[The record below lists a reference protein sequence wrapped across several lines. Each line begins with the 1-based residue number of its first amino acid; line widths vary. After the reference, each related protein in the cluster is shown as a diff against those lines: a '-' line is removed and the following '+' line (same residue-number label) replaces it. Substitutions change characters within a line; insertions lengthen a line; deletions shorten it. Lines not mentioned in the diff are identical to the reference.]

1 MQANPGVSFV
11 EAIKL
16 FFSNYTNFSGRSRRS
31 EYWYAAL
38 FNVLVALVLGVLPKS
53 VSFIGTLWTL
63 GTLIPGLALAIRRL
77 HDIGKSGWWLLIAV
91 IPVIGSIWLIVLEAT
106 DSQPGSNAWGVS
118 PKFSNAA
125 SETVNF

>member
-31 EYWYAAL
+31 EYWYFAL
-38 FNVLVALVLGVLPKS
+38 FNVAVTVVLSMLPQS
-53 VSFIGTLWTL
+53 LSMIGGLWSL
-63 GTLIPGLALAIRRL
+63 ATLIPGLALAFRRL
-77 HDIGKSGWWLLIAV
+77 HDIGKSGWWLLIPA